1 METLSAFGLRL
12 RVGITFAVV
21 ALLLYGTLYGQDDLF
36 PFGPFRMYSTA
47 DKLDN
52 PVADTRFEGV
62 QADGTVVALNQD
74 NTGIRRAE
82 IEGQLPKIRE
92 HPDLLRSVD
101 QAYVERNPSAPK
113 LTLIRV
119 IVRWHALHNGKQ
131 TGEYTDET
139 AATWSVP

>member
-1 METLSAFGLRL
+1 MDQLSAAGLRI
-12 RVGITFAVV
+12 RVAVTLAVV

-47 DKLDN
+47 DKLDS

-62 QADGTVVALNQD
+62 RTDGTVVELNQL

-82 IEGQLPKIRE
+82 IEGQLPQIRQ
-92 HPDLLRSVD
+92 HPELLRSVEE
-101 QAYVERNPSAPK
+101 AYERRNPTAPR
-113 LTLIRV
+113 LAVIRV
-119 IVRWHALHNGKQ
+119 IVRWHALHNGEQ
-131 TGEYTDET
+131 TGGYTDET

>member
-1 METLSAFGLRL
+1 MEQLSSAGLRV
-12 RVGITFAVV
+12 RVAVTLAVV
-21 ALLLYGTLYGQDDLF
+21 ALLFYGTLYGQDDLF

-47 DKLDN
+47 DKLDS

-62 QADGTVVALNQD
+62 QGDGVVVPLNQD

-82 IEGQLPKIRE
+82 IEGQLPQIRL

-101 QAYVERNPSAPK
+101 EAYERRNPGAPK
-113 LTLIRV
+113 LVLVRV

-131 TGEYTDET
+131 TGAYTDET